1 MKIVIVSGGFD
12 PIHSG
17 HISYFRSAKN
27 MGDILVAGVNSDA
40 WLTRKKGK
48 PFMDYA
54 ERFLIVSSIK
64 YVDFT
69 MGFIDD
75 DDSATILI
83 ENVKK
88 MWPNDEIIVANG
100 GDRVEGNN
108 REIGVEGVTFV
119 YGVGGSYK
127 QNSSSKLLE
136 TWKYFIC

>member
-17 HISYFRSAKN
+17 HITYFRAAKN
-27 MGDILVAGVNSDA
+27 LGDILVAGVNSDA

-48 PFMDYA
+48 PFMDYS

-88 MWPNDEIIVANG
+88 MWPNDGIIVANG

-108 REIGVEGVTFV
+108 REIDVEGVTFV
-119 YGVGGSYK
+119 YGVGGFHK
-127 QNSSSKLLE
+127 MNSSSDLLK
-136 TWKYFIC
+136 TWKHFIC